1 MRKLFAMV
9 LVAALVLTAGAAY
22 ADGAKLTVQG
32 SGTVLVESDLAI
44 ISLGV
49 REAAKDVLQAQSAV
63 NEKIAAVR
71 KALLD
76 AGVSEKEINTDAIG
90 IYANYD
96 YSTIGTEIIAGYTAY
111 NSLSVRTEDIEN
123 IGALIDAAFA
133 SGANSL
139 DNVQFTLKDDTASQE
154 EALGMAVQDAMRKSE
169 VLASAAGLKVKGI
182 ESIVEG
188 YNYTYDS
195 MRNYRYA
202 AAEDGA
208 GAGTLVQAALV
219 NVSASV
225 TVEFETE

>member
-1 MRKLFAMV
+1 MKKLFATV
-9 LVAALVLTAGAAY
+9 LVAALLLTGAAF

-49 REAAKDVLQAQSAV
+49 REAAKDVLKAQSAV

-76 AGVSEKEINTDAIG
+76 AGIAEKDINTDSIG

-96 YSTIGTEIIAGYTAY
+96 YSTAGAEVIAGYTAY
-111 NSLSVRTEDIEN
+111 NSLSVRTENIAN

-154 EALGMAVQDAMRKSE
+154 EALGMAVRDAMRKSE
-169 VLASAAGLKVKGI
+169 VLASAAGLKIKGI
-182 ESIVEG
+182 GSIVDG

-195 MRNYRYA
+195 MRNYKYA
-202 AAEDGA
+202 EPESAA